1 MNNPIIEKL
10 QTSIQDKRTAE
21 YFSEVLSCY
30 YSGNLRSAVVMLYAT
45 VICDLIYKLEELR
58 DIYNDTGARQI
69 LEDLERQQ
77 SSNPKSTDWEK
88 DIPERCRNE
97 NKILTTA
104 DYSNFCSLQ
113 QLRHLC
119 AHPVLGENKELYH
132 PNSDIVLGHI
142 RNMLEGVFVKPAFQ
156 TKALFDMFVEDL
168 ANIKDVLIKYDEI
181 NKYVEIKYLDKF
193 NNIEL
198 EYYLFKNLW
207 KFVFKLTD
215 TNCETNRKINCLVLR
230 ILTERHRD
238 ILLEKFEK
246 DREYFSRNI
255 DESNFDL
262 LKKLIKFFN
271 IHPDFF
277 GKLTKDKQ
285 IQIESIIEND
295 IKHDFKS
302 LALFKTDNIVNHIFN
317 ASFSR
322 HKTGTYLFKYLYFM
336 ENVQTAFDYCIK
348 LYASSLSFNEADW
361 RFEDFIQPYIKEFS
375 LNQLEEIVR
384 AVNSNDQLYGR
395 MKAVSSNKI
404 VRHRILEMNNDFDF
418 SIYPNFK
425 Y

>member
-69 LEDLERQQ
+69 LEDLENQQ
-77 SSNPKSTDWEK
+77 RSNPKSTDWEK

-119 AHPVLGENKELYH
+119 AHPVLGENKELYR

-142 RNMLEGVFVKPAFQ
+142 RNMLEGVFIKPAFQ
-156 TKALFDMFVEDL
+156 TKALFSMFVEDL

-181 NKYVEIKYLDKF
+181 KKYVESKYLDKF
-193 NNIEL
+193 NNVEL

-215 TNCETNRKINCLVLR
+215 INCEANRKINCLVLR

-238 ILLEKFEK
+238 ILLEKFENDK
-246 DREYFSRNI
+246 EFFSRNI

-262 LKKLIKFFN
+262 LQELIKFFN

-277 GKLTKDKQ
+277 GKLTDDKQ

-295 IKHDFKS
+295 TKHDFKP
-302 LALFKTDNIVNHIFN
+302 LALFKTQNIVNHIFN

-322 HKTGTYLFKYLYFM
+322 HKTGIYLFKYLYFM

-375 LNQLEEIVR
+375 LNQLEEIVK
-384 AVNSNDQLYGR
+384 AVNTNDQLYGR

-404 VRHRILEMNNDFDF
+404 VFHRILEINNKFDF
-418 SIYPNFK
+418 SLYPNFK
-425 Y
+425 H